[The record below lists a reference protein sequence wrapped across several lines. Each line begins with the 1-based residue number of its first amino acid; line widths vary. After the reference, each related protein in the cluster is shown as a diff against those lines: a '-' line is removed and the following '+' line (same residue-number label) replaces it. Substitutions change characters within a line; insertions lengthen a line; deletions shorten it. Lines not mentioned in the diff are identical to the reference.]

1 MKDEKEEIDHLIEQA
16 LTQEEAEF
24 YHKLDEQNLI
34 EKFGGLFQGKMKWI
48 NVMSMVFQ
56 FIIFGIAV
64 YCGYRALYAIDT
76 TQMLQFGIGAFL
88 AMMAVSF
95 LKMYHFMEMNKNAVI
110 REIKRLELQVSVLS
124 KSLKKD

>member
-1 MKDEKEEIDHLIEQA
+1 MKKNDEIDQMIKEALSDDEQA
-16 LTQEEAEF
+16 LFNTYE
-24 YHKLDEQNLI
+24 EQNVLQ
-34 EKFGGLFQGKMKWI
+34 KFGGLFQGKMKWN

-64 YCGYRALYAIDT
+64 YCGYRAFYAADN
-76 TQMLQFGIGAFL
+76 TQMLQFGMGAFL

-110 REIKRLELQVSVLS
+110 RELKRVELQVSVLA